1 MSVQQKIDLAIRASG
16 SISIQDLVEISNFS
30 KKDGFYNS
38 EENQKIGNR
47 GHFITSPEIS
57 SLFGMCL
64 TNQFLSLFSG
74 VKKVHLI
81 EFGPGNGYLTL
92 DILHYLKSKKIEVQ
106 KISILEKSN
115 YFTKQIKKKIPNAE
129 VFDDLHNIKIN
140 PDITTFIYSNE
151 FFDAFGSKQY
161 IHQREE
167 FNEIKITKIDNE
179 YKLVYE
185 ENLISAHLKEKYSNY
200 NFEEKDILEHSILID
215 NFFVQ
220 LKEKLNNNFFFSTT
234 DYGYLKLPK
243 KSTLRLISN
252 HKKVNLFEEFENID
266 YSFGVNFEYIK
277 DNFMTFDPRVI
288 SQKELFENF
297 LNEKSYS
304 ENKDM
309 VNKTIDMLGGS
320 KFENMGNHFL
330 NISFYSK

>member
-16 SISIQDLVEISNFS
+16 SISIQDFVEISNFS

-38 EENQKIGNR
+38 DEIQKIGNR

-57 SLFGMCL
+57 SLFGICL
-64 TNQFLSLFSG
+64 TNQFLSVFSDL
-74 VKKVHLI
+74 KKVHLI

-92 DILHYLKSKKIEVQ
+92 DILHYLKSKNIEVL

-115 YFTKQIKKKIPNAE
+115 YFTKQIKEKIPNAE
-129 VFDDLHNIKIN
+129 VFNDLNNIKIN

-151 FFDAFGSKQY
+151 FFDAFGAKQY
-161 IHQREE
+161 IHQNEE
-167 FNEIKITKIDNE
+167 FNEIKITKINNE

-185 ENLISAHLKEKYSNY
+185 ENLISTHLKDKFSNY

-220 LKEKLNNNFFFSTT
+220 LKEKLNSNFFFSTT

-252 HKKVNLFEEFENID
+252 HKKVNLFEKFENID
-266 YSFGVNFEYIK
+266 YSFGVNFEYMK
-277 DNFMTFDPRVI
+277 DYFMTFNPKVI
-288 SQKELFENF
+288 FQKELIENF
-297 LNEKSYS
+297 LNENTHSD
-304 ENKDM
+304 NKDM
-309 VNKTIDMLGGS
+309 VNKTIDMLS
-320 KFENMGNHFL
+320 NTNFENMGNHFL
-330 NISFYSK
+330 NISFYSE

>member
-16 SISIQDLVEISNFS
+16 SISIQDFVEISNFS

-38 EENQKIGNR
+38 EEKQKIGNR

-57 SLFGMCL
+57 SLFGKCL
-64 TNQFLSLFSG
+64 TNQFLSIFSG
-74 VKKVHLI
+74 IKKVHLI

-92 DILHYLKSKKIEVQ
+92 DILEYLKSRKIEVQ

-115 YFTKQIKKKIPNAE
+115 YFIKQIKEKIPNAE
-129 VFDDLHNIKIN
+129 IFNELQNMKIN

-161 IHQREE
+161 IHQSKG
-167 FNEIKITKIDNE
+167 FNEIKITKINNE
-179 YKLVYE
+179 YKLVQE
-185 ENLISAHLKEKYSNY
+185 ENLTSIYLKEKYSNY

-215 NFFVQ
+215 NFFVL
-220 LKEKLNNNFFFSTT
+220 LKEKLKNNFFFSTT

-252 HKKVNLFEEFENID
+252 HKEVNLFEEFENID

-277 DNFMTFDPRVI
+277 DNFMTFNPKVI
-288 SQKELFENF
+288 SQKELIENF
-297 LNEKSYS
+297 LNENTYS
-304 ENKDM
+304 DNKDL
-309 VNKTIDMLGGS
+309 VNKTIDMLGGTN
-320 KFENMGNHFL
+320 FENMGSQFL
-330 NISFYSK
+330 NISFYSE

>member
-1 MSVQQKIDLAIRASG
+1 MSVQQKIDLAIRTFG
-16 SISIQDLVEISNFS
+16 SISIQDFVEISNFS
-30 KKDGFYNS
+30 KEVGFYNS
-38 EENQKIGNR
+38 EEIQKIGNK

-57 SLFGMCL
+57 SLFGKCL
-64 TNQFLSLFSG
+64 TNQFLSIFSQ

-106 KISILEKSN
+106 KISILEKSD
-115 YFTKQIKKKIPNAE
+115 YFTKEIKKKIPFAE
-129 VFDDLHNIKIN
+129 VFDDFHNVKIN

-161 IHQREE
+161 IYQNKK

-185 ENLISAHLKEKYSNY
+185 ENLISTHLKEKYSNY
-200 NFEEKDILEHSILID
+200 DFEEKDILEHSILID
-215 NFFVQ
+215 NLLLQ
-220 LKEKLNNNFFFSTT
+220 LKEKLNKNFFFSTT
-234 DYGYLKLPK
+234 DYGYLKLPR

-252 HKKVNLFEEFENID
+252 HQKVNLFEEFENID
-266 YSFGVNFEYIK
+266 YSFGVNFEYLK
-277 DNFMTFDPRVI
+277 DNFMNFKPKVI

-297 LNEKSYS
+297 LNENTYF
-304 ENKDM
+304 EYKDM
-309 VNKTIDMLGGS
+309 VNKIIDILGS
-320 KFENMGNHFL
+320 SHFENMGNHFL
-330 NISFYSK
+330 NISFYS